1 MLNWSSSLHHVWA
14 WISLT
19 ILTTL
24 CLSADALATPQNNG
38 NKRSIVGSSSSGWE
52 IKRWVGG
59 LSKRQSSS
67 STGIDSNGF
76 PGPAPSTSVAL
87 IILYSVTGIITALFL
102 LIIVTGAV
110 RAHRHPERYG
120 PRAIARFGRPR
131 QSRAKGLARAVL
143 DTIPI
148 VRFGAS
154 PEPAVVVV
162 KKPAD
167 VEMQDRGTTPDPETE
182 MVVKEIPGATVP
194 PATDAGDHSGS
205 EEQTTTT
212 PAATT
217 TEGLSSQ
224 NQCPVCM
231 EDFEQGQEVRVLP
244 CQHNFHP
251 DCIDPWLLNVSGSCP
266 LCRIDLHPEEEPE
279 DETTTTE
286 VPQPPPPV
294 PHHGGSRLS
303 RYLDIAR
310 GSSGEERMAA
320 LRQLREEGRTSRRR
334 SRIQSLRLGR
344 RGHSDT

>member
-1 MLNWSSSLHHVWA
+1 MLNWSSSLYHVR
-14 WISLT
+14 L
-19 ILTTL
+19 
-24 CLSADALATPQNNG
+24 
-38 NKRSIVGSSSSGWE
+38 E
-52 IKRWVGG
+52 IKRWVEG
-59 LSKRQSSS
+59 LWKRQSPSS
-67 STGIDSNGF
+67 SPAGIDSNGL
-76 PGPAPSTSVAL
+76 PGPAPGTSVAL

-154 PEPAVVVV
+154 EPAVVNV

-167 VEMQDRGTTPDPETE
+167 VEMQDRGTTPDPETTLGPETE
-182 MVVKEIPGATVP
+182 MAVKEIPGATVP
-194 PATDAGDHSGS
+194 PATDAGDHSES

-217 TEGLSSQ
+217 TKSLLSQ
-224 NQCPVCM
+224 NQCPVCL

-266 LCRIDLHPEEEPE
+266 LWYTSTYPVSTHMLNQFVIAVSTFIPKKNPKKQPRSPNLPHQSHITADQDYPDTSILHV
-279 DETTTTE
+279 E
-286 VPQPPPPV
+286 VV
-294 PHHGGSRLS
+294 AKNG
-303 RYLDIAR
+303 
-310 GSSGEERMAA
+310 
-320 LRQLREEGRTSRRR
+320 
-334 SRIQSLRLGR
+334 
-344 RGHSDT
+344 